1 MNPGDLKN
9 TFVDKDGIER
19 TVVIPAEVFKKAR
32 KEKISNKVA
41 IQRYLADEGYLDKT
55 AVEET
60 AKADTQKKTRTRKPN
75 DTKRSLI
82 VMLENALMTEYADA
96 VIEVVNAERQVRIEL
111 DGKTYEFTLVQ
122 KRK

>member
-19 TVVIPAEVFKKAR
+19 TVVIPAEIFRNAR
-32 KEKISNKVA
+32 REKISNKIA

-55 AVEET
+55 EVEET
-60 AKADTQKKTRTRKPN
+60 AKADTARKTRTRKPN
-75 DTKRSLI
+75 DTKRGIIDLLKAT
-82 VMLENALMTEYADA
+82 LEAEQDVEN
-96 VIEVVNAERQVRIEL
+96 IEVLNPERQVRFTIG
-111 DGKTYEFTLVQ
+111 DKTFEFTLVQ